1 MSRDITANQWLAAIE
16 QAQKK
21 RTDNGGMTTAEIA
34 DELCVSEKMA
44 RKIIR
49 ANWEQGIVERGE
61 RLIEKI
67 DGKFQYVVT
76 YKIIPKKTK

>member
-1 MSRDITANQWLAAIE
+1 MGKDITTNQWLAALE

-76 YKIIPKKTK
+76 YKIVQKKK